1 MENRAYA
8 IATGLFML
16 ALGAALAAV
25 LWWFGAPP
33 ENVQRYLLEST
44 GNITGL
50 NLEAQVRFRGIDA
63 GKVEAIG
70 IDPADPR
77 KILVRISLR
86 DDLPVTQGTTASLGY
101 QGVTGLAYVQLEDTG
116 DAPDPL
122 TSSGGSLPRITLEPG
137 LIDQASSA
145 VLNTL
150 EQISRL
156 SDRLTQILSEENV
169 NRVERSLDRIERASK
184 NVERTF
190 DEAPKTLIAIREAVS
205 EEQLGRI
212 PQVLENFEKVG
223 REATPAIRDFRQ
235 MVAKLEG
242 TASNFDRL
250 FDGAGQGLMTGTLPR
265 LNALLQELADTSRQI
280 SSLFREVEAAPQ
292 MLLLGRGRQPPGPGE
307 AGYEG
312 PVMETAEEEKPKE

>member
-16 ALGAALAAV
+16 VLGAALAGA
-25 LWWFGAPP
+25 LWWFGAPT
-33 ENVQRYLLEST
+33 ERVQRFLLESS

-86 DDLPVTQGTTASLGY
+86 DDLPVTRGTTASLGY
-101 QGVTGLAYVQLEDTG
+101 QGVTGLAYVQLEDAGEDLTPLS
-116 DAPDPL
+116 AP
-122 TSSGGSLPRITLEPG
+122 GGALPRIELEPG

-150 EQISRL
+150 EQISAL
-156 SDRLTQILSEENV
+156 SNRLTQILSEENV
-169 NRVERSLDRIERASK
+169 KRVERSLDRIERASA

-205 EEQLGRI
+205 EDQLGRL

-235 MVAKLEG
+235 MVSKLEG

-307 AGYEG
+307 SGYEG
-312 PVMETAEEEKPKE
+312 PVTDTAEEEKPKE

>member
-8 IATGLFML
+8 IAAGLFML
-16 ALGAALAAV
+16 ALGAALGGA
-25 LWWFGAPP
+25 LWWFGAPA
-33 ENVQRYLLEST
+33 ENVQRYLLVST

-50 NLEAQVRFRGIDA
+50 NLEAQVRYRGIDA

-70 IDPADPR
+70 IDPDDPR

-86 DDLPVTQGTTASLGY
+86 DDLPVTRGTTASLGY

-116 DAPDPL
+116 ADTTPL
-122 TSSGGSLPRITLEPG
+122 RSAGDSLPRIALAPG
-137 LIDQASSA
+137 LIDQASTA
-145 VLNTL
+145 VLDTL
-150 EQISRL
+150 ERISVL

-169 NRVERSLDRIERASK
+169 QRVQRSLDRVERASR

-190 DEAPKTLIAIREAVS
+190 EEAPKTLIAIREAVGDDK
-205 EEQLGRI
+205 LGRI

-242 TASNFDRL
+242 TATNFDRL

-307 AGYEG
+307 QGYEG
-312 PVMETAEEEKPKE
+312 PVMDTAEEEKPKE